1 VKTDEWRNGSVEERL
16 KHALVH
22 GILEFIE
29 ADTEEARLKLVR
41 PLLVI
46 EGPLMGGMSVVGDLF
61 GAGKMFLPQVV
72 KSARVMKK
80 SVAYLIPFMEKEKEE
95 SGASRAMAKVLMATV
110 KGDVHDIGKNIVGV
124 VLACNNFDVIDM
136 GVMVPRDKILDEAV
150 KIGADVI
157 GLSGLITPS
166 LDEMVEVAREMQRRG
181 MKQPLLI
188 GGATTSKIHTAVKIA
203 PQYSSPVI
211 HVLDASRSV
220 PVVNSLITPEL
231 EKAFARS
238 VFDEYGKL
246 REDFANRQDKKVY
259 LSLADA
265 RANATRIDWNSY
277 VPPKPLRAG
286 VQVLRNFPLDE
297 LRKYIDWTPFFITW
311 ELQGK
316 YPAIFEDEKI
326 GTEAKKLYDDANRL
340 LNEIVTRKLIRAN
353 GVAAFFPA
361 ARDGDDIVLYSDES
375 RQTSIGVF
383 HGLRQQTEK
392 RSGEP
397 NRCLSDYIA
406 TTADYIGGF
415 AVTAGEGAQEL
426 AASYEKKGDDYN
438 SILVKALA
446 DRLAEA
452 FAEKLHEL
460 VRKEMWGYSPEE
472 SLTSAELVREQY
484 RGIRPAPG
492 YPSQPDHTEKET
504 LFKLLEASKHTGIQL
519 TESLAMFPAASVCG
533 LYFSHPAAEYFNLGK
548 ITKEQA
554 EDYARRK
561 GRPTEEIE
569 KWLSPSLNYDI

>member
-1 VKTDEWRNGSVEERL
+1 
-16 KHALVH
+16 
-22 GILEFIE
+22 
-29 ADTEEARLKLVR
+29 LKLVR

-246 REDFANRQDKKVY
+246 REDFENRQDKKVY

-504 LFKLLEASKHTGIQL
+504 LFKLLEASKHTGIKL